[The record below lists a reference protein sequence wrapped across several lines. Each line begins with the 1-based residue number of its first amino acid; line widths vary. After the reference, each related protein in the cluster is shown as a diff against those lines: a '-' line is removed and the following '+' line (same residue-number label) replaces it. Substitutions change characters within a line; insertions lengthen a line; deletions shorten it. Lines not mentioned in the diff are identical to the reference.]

1 MSAVIVCLLALR
13 DRFGS
18 GSHVGE
24 GSHCSLEENGRMPS
38 MEFPTRE
45 NGHGIQNS
53 GFGQES
59 KQVKGNLQK
68 VSKSPASSGEI
79 FLYMSKLSALALCG
93 LQCSHFSSAIL
104 KKCAH
109 N

>member
-18 GSHVGE
+18 HVGE
-24 GSHCSLEENGRMPS
+24 GLHCSLEENGRMPS
-38 MEFPTRE
+38 MEFPIRE

-53 GFGQES
+53 GLREES

-68 VSKSPASSGEI
+68 VSTSPCPSGEV
-79 FLYMSKLSALALCG
+79 
-93 LQCSHFSSAIL
+93 FSTCQSFQQ
-104 KKCAH
+104 
-109 N
+109 

>member
-1 MSAVIVCLLALR
+1 MSTVIVCLLALR
-13 DRFGS
+13 DRF

-45 NGHGIQNS
+45 NGHGTRNS

-59 KQVKGNLQK
+59 KQVKGNQQK

-79 FLYMSKLSALALCG
+79 FLYMSKLSALTL
-93 LQCSHFSSAIL
+93 
-104 KKCAH
+104 
-109 N
+109 

>member
-18 GSHVGE
+18 AFHVGE

-45 NGHGIQNS
+45 NGHGTRNS
-53 GFGQES
+53 GFAQES
-59 KQVKGNLQK
+59 KQVKANQQK

-79 FLYMSKLSALALCG
+79 FLYMSKLSALTLRATVL
-93 LQCSHFSSAIL
+93 SHNF
-104 KKCAH
+104 KEMCP
-109 N
+109 